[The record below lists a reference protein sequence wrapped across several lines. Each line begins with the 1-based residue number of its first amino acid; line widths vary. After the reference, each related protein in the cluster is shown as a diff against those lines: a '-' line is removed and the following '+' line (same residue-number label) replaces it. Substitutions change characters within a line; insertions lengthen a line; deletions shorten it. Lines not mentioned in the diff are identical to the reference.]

1 MATTATELPY
11 DSNFADNTSSEDS
24 FHSAM
29 EPEPHPKL
37 LLIAKNVQNKK
48 TFQTIA
54 FMKQKFQEDQAKG
67 NSLHIVFAMNSTN
80 NQAQFNLRI
89 LGDLGKDFK
98 GKVAIVS
105 SDFRKIPKEFKPL
118 SDDEAATLDED
129 ELAKWSL
136 LSERTR
142 LIKSLNELRDEEL
155 FSSEDVE
162 TEDDAIRV
170 IVVCTNPY
178 RTQHVQKLIKF
189 INQMKESA
197 RYHHRVFLY
206 FDDYHKYFSNVG
218 KKGLSP
224 QDLVNKISH
233 CEIVLDVIAISKN
246 KLIKLY
252 EKNS

>member
-189 INQMKESA
+189 II
-197 RYHHRVFLY
+197 F
-206 FDDYHKYFSNVG
+206 
-218 KKGLSP
+218 
-224 QDLVNKISH
+224 
-233 CEIVLDVIAISKN
+233 C
-246 KLIKLY
+246 
-252 EKNS
+252 